1 MNIYVQEVNNPNDK
15 GVPLDAVTDKLDL
28 HPRFSPDGK
37 WVVFVSSRAFMY
49 DEFPLCGFNPQPYGE
64 VFIKKIGSDKPPIQ
78 LTHDKWEDGMPFWG
92 YYAK

>member
-1 MNIYVQEVNNPNDK
+1 
-15 GVPLDAVTDKLDL
+15 VPLNAGASLLDM
-28 HPRFSPDGK
+28 HPRFSPDGI
-37 WVVFVSSRAFMY
+37 WIVFVSDRAFMY

-64 VFIKKIGSDKPPIQ
+64 VFIKKIGSKQPAIP